1 MEPPPGWDI
10 MLRCRSAVANT
21 GASESAGAPERE
33 DPPML
38 IFKALHIL
46 LMFSVVTME
55 IGAEFLYAFAISR
68 RDVRGLAAI
77 HRILEQARLGPISV
91 LVRSSR

>member
-1 MEPPPGWDI
+1 MVGGLTGTLTLASPLVSPGH
-10 MLRCRSAVANT
+10 REVT
-21 GASESAGAPERE
+21 GT
-33 DPPML
+33 D